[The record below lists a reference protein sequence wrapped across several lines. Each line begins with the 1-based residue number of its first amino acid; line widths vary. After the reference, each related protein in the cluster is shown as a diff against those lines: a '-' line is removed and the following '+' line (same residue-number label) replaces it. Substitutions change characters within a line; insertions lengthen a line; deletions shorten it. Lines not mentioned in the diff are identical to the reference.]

1 MWVGLRS
8 FDSLRMTIEVGESSK
23 TCFLQANGLTRT
35 EWTTFSW
42 KGFKFDMIPIMYHR
56 PSERFNWKAAR
67 TFASCCVLT
76 IVMGCG
82 GPLVGVTVVDERT
95 ALENQVLGTYQE
107 LNQEVILVASVRY
120 IDPKG
125 KLKQTHELPPGKKEV
140 TRALQRISFNKDDL
154 IRFKRL
160 GLVGENNKGGVTLL
174 SPEKV
179 SSEDK
184 AFLDNLLK
192 EENEDRLVVMH
203 RVVETNEKLTPQD
216 LPKVHTMFAALN
228 RDKAVKGEWIQLENN
243 KWVQKEG
250 AK

>member
-1 MWVGLRS
+1 MISPQTSDRS
-8 FDSLRMTIEVGESSK
+8 SDSFVWKSINLLASS
-23 TCFLQANGLTRT
+23 FALTM
-35 EWTTFSW
+35 F
-42 KGFKFDMIPIMYHR
+42 
-56 PSERFNWKAAR
+56 
-67 TFASCCVLT
+67 
-76 IVMGCG
+76 MGCG

-107 LNQEVILVASVRY
+107 LNQEVMLVASVRY

-125 KLKQTHELPPGKKEV
+125 KLKQTAELPPGKKEV
-140 TRALQRISFNKDDL
+140 ARALQRISFNKDDL
-154 IRFKRL
+154 NRFKAM
-160 GLVGENNKGGVTLL
+160 GVVGENTKGGVSLL

-179 SSEDK
+179 PTEDK

-203 RVVETNEKLTPQD
+203 RVVETNETLTPQD

-228 RDKAVKGEWIQLENN
+228 RDKAMKGEWVQLENE